1 MKWIALNNIKLV
13 WENISKEK
21 SNFIKS
27 LETDETIQ
35 ILPADKGNAI
45 VVLNAVKDNNRKVN
59 NVLMVGKYTLLNED
73 PAYSLEN

>member
-1 MKWIALNNIKLV
+1 MKWIALKNIKLV

-35 ILPADKGNAI
+35 ILPPDKGNAI

-59 NVLMVGKYTLLNED
+59 NVLMVGKYTLLNEN

>member
-1 MKWIALNNIKLV
+1 MKWIALKNIKLV

-21 SNFIKS
+21 LNFIKS

-73 PAYSLEN
+73 PAYSI